1 MKLFEKFSHKEKK
14 ELTPQQQKVKVALN
28 WTVNILCI
36 ILIIFALVVAIFT
49 IIRSTNPDR
58 ITRVGDNC
66 YFNVASDSM
75 KPTFTKDDVII
86 AKAYEG
92 DGSDLKIGQVIT
104 YKFVRYYNGVGY
116 DEYNSHRLIGIEGE
130 GDTRVFRTRGDNQ
143 EGSWKEALN
152 DSTSWD
158 DRRVVLSDIVA
169 TWGDVDED
177 LNFTNG
183 RMLKGVGGLANFMQ
197 DPIEGRTRFFCLI
210 VLPLILL
217 FVIYAFILVRTL
229 IIAKLEKDKK
239 VAGETAISVDAMTE
253 EEKNALIAQLL
264 ASQNKSAEPV
274 PDSEE
279 TVKAT
284 DTDESAEAEDS
295 VSEDNGAEVSDI
307 PAEDDSNSQSDEVA
321 DSPTEDDRN
330 NQRDEV
336 PEVGNSSTED
346 DGNSQSDEVTDSA
359 VEGDSNNQRDEIPE

>member
-1 MKLFEKFSHKEKK
+1 MKLFEKFSRKEKK

-49 IIRSTNPDR
+49 IIRSTNPDK

-75 KPTFTKDDVII
+75 APTFTEDDVII

-143 EGSWKEALN
+143 EGSWEDALE

-158 DRRVVLSDIVA
+158 DRRVVLKDIVA

-177 LNFTNG
+177 GNFTNG
-183 RMLKGVGGLANFMQ
+183 KMLKGVGGLANFMQ

-264 ASQNKSAEPV
+264 ASRNKSSEPV

-279 TVKAT
+279 TLKAT
-284 DTDESAEAEDS
+284 DTDESVEAENG
-295 VSEDNGAEVSDI
+295 VSDDNGTETAESLT
-307 PAEDDSNSQSDEVA
+307 EDDSNSQSNEAADSSEEVDSNNQSNEVA
-321 DSPTEDDRN
+321 
-330 NQRDEV
+330 EV
-336 PEVGNSSTED
+336 AE
-346 DGNSQSDEVTDSA
+346 TDSA
-359 VEGDSNNQRDEIPE
+359 SEDSGADSVNSSEEDDSNNQRDEIPE

>member
-75 KPTFTKDDVII
+75 APTFTEDDVII

-116 DEYNSHRLIGIEGE
+116 DEFNSHRIISKELDGA
-130 GDTRVFRTRGDNQ
+130 TWKFRTRGDKK
-143 EGSWKEALN
+143 GGDWKDESIQN
-152 DSTSWD
+152 NEDNSWD
-158 DRRVVLSDIVA
+158 PNAIVAKDIVA
-169 TWGDVDED
+169 TWGEVDENG
-177 LNFTNG
+177 NFTNG

-274 PDSEE
+274 SDSEE

-284 DTDESAEAEDS
+284 DADESAEAEDS
-295 VSEDNGAEVSDI
+295 VSDVNG
-307 PAEDDSNSQSDEVA
+307 DEVA
-321 DSPTEDDRN
+321 DRPTEDDD
-330 NQRDEV
+330 NQRDEI
-336 PEVGNSSTED
+336 PEVA
-346 DGNSQSDEVTDSA
+346 EVTDSS